1 MPLKSM
7 TGFARSQGA
16 LGSATW
22 QWEVRSVNGKS
33 LDIRLRLPPGC
44 EAIDGPGRELCSKK
58 LNRGSLSASL
68 TLTRQGTA
76 TVIRL
81 NEAALA
87 QVSLAV
93 TRAGEL
99 CKAAPPTLDGILALR
114 GVLEVVEGEEPEGE
128 QAARNTAIL
137 ASLSAGLDTLVADRG
152 REGERLTRTFGTQI
166 DEIESL
172 TLAAERSPQRTPER
186 IAMRLR
192 EQLERL
198 FAASSQLDTERL
210 HQEAMLMAVKADV
223 EEEVQRLKSHISEA
237 RSLISSNDPV
247 GRKLDFLT
255 QEFFREAN
263 TLCSKAIDVEVTRIG
278 LGLKAVIDQL
288 REQVQNIE

>member
-1 MPLKSM
+1 MAQ
-7 TGFARSQGA
+7 ARCG
-16 LGSATW
+16 
-22 QWEVRSVNGKS
+22 
-33 LDIRLRLPPGC
+33 LDR
-44 EAIDGPGRELCSKK
+44 
-58 LNRGSLSASL
+58 
-68 TLTRQGTA
+68 
-76 TVIRL
+76 
-81 NEAALA
+81 
-87 QVSLAV
+87 
-93 TRAGEL
+93 EL